1 MKRRMVHFF
10 AALVSLLALTFAA
23 SAFASPA
30 TDTVKTKQSVLFDLL
45 KQASPGNQKKLD
57 AVFDEMI
64 DYQSL
69 AQASLGTDWAPRSDA
84 EKAQF
89 TDLLKQLVR
98 NAYQKNLKKIVDF
111 NVNYTGEEPAGD
123 AVVVKTVSTPQ
134 NPRED
139 PVEINFKMLSANGKA
154 WKVQDIVTEGASMVQ
169 GFHRDFAKVITKDG
183 FPALIQKMK
192 DKLAKES

>member
-1 MKRRMVHFF
+1 MVHFF
-10 AALVSLLALTFAA
+10 AAWLSLLALTSAG
-23 SAFASPA
+23 SAFASAA
-30 TDTVKTKQSVLFDLL
+30 TDTVKAKQTVLFDLL

-64 DYQSL
+64 DYQAL
-69 AQASLGTDWAPRSDA
+69 AQASLGSDWGPRSDA

-98 NAYQKNLKKIVDF
+98 KAYQRNLKKILGF
-111 NVNYTGEEPAGD
+111 TVNYVGEEPADD
-123 AVVVKTVSTPQ
+123 AVLVKTVSTPQ

-139 PVEINFKMLSANGKA
+139 PVEINFKMLSAGGKG

-169 GFHRDFAKVITKDG
+169 GFHHDFTKVITKDG